1 MSSEIEARYRR
12 GMLGLA
18 GLSAAAAVLT
28 LICSLWL
35 VQSID
40 RAEQVK
46 TELYWNGYAKLFY
59 EKTGSWAGL
68 EERLES
74 DRFMVAEDKT
84 LALAVYDLD
93 GTIKIAELG
102 IKKSMDRQTR
112 KIAVLSN
119 GAIVG
124 YTQVDHAVQ
133 NFISVRVML
142 PPLVS
147 AVLIYIGGAWM
158 IRRKQ
163 RASKQAERRIAAA
176 IKERTALVDDAGMSG
191 DVNIHNALEQVSGLA
206 RRVKRLE
213 TVRRTMVAD
222 IAHELRTPI
231 AVMRT
236 QLDNAIQKGQPLPL
250 ERTVLLHD
258 ETLRLTKLV
267 RDLQELSLAESG
279 HLPLSKSWFSLT
291 GLAAAVAETLV
302 VGTEEQ
308 AIQTSVVMDRDIRI
322 YADEIRI
329 RQIIIN
335 LIGNALQHAHH
346 MLRVE
351 VRLTEGQAELEI
363 ADDGLGIEE
372 EELAFVFD
380 RFYRGAGQTN
390 ARKRGSGLG
399 LGLAIA
405 KQFALAHGGTL
416 NVTSQ
421 YGKGAS
427 FTLSLPIIEG

>member
-1 MSSEIEARYRR
+1 MSNGIGARNRR
-12 GMLGLA
+12 GRLGLA
-18 GLSAAAAVLT
+18 GTSVAAAVLT

-35 VQSID
+35 MQSID
-40 RAEQVK
+40 REEQVK
-46 TELYWNGYAKLFY
+46 TELFWNGYAKLFY

-68 EERLES
+68 EERLQS

-84 LALAVYDLD
+84 FALAVYGLD
-93 GTIKIAELG
+93 RTAKIAGLG
-102 IKKSMDRQTR
+102 NKISSGRQAR

-124 YTQVDHAVQ
+124 YTQVGHAVQ
-133 NFISVRVML
+133 NFISVKVML

-158 IRRKQ
+158 MRRSQ
-163 RASKQAERRIAAA
+163 RASEQTERRIAAA
-176 IKERTALVDDAGMSG
+176 IEERTASMDERERIGHVHIHTALDQVGELAG
-191 DVNIHNALEQVSGLA
+191 
-206 RRVKRLE
+206 RVKRLE

-236 QLDNAIQKGQPLPL
+236 QLDHAIQKGQPLPL
-250 ERTVLLHD
+250 ERTVSLHD

-291 GLAAAVAETLV
+291 ELAAAVAETLV

-308 AIQTSVVMDRDIRI
+308 AIQTSMDMDRDIRI

-335 LIGNALQHAHH
+335 LIGNAMQHARHK
-346 MLRVE
+346 LRVE
-351 VRLTEGQAELEI
+351 VRLTGGQAELEI

-372 EELAFVFD
+372 EELAYVFD
-380 RFYRGAGQTN
+380 RFYRGGGQSNAG
-390 ARKRGSGLG
+390 KRGSGLG

-405 KQFALAHGGTL
+405 KQFALAHGGKL
-416 NVTSQ
+416 SVSSH
-421 YGKGAS
+421 YGKGAA
-427 FTLSLPIIEG
+427 FTLCLPIIEG